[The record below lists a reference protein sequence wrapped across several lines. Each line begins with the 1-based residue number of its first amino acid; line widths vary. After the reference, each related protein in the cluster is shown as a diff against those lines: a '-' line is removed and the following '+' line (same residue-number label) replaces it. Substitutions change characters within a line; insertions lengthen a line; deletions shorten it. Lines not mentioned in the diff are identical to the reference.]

1 MCIRRWMVKKNV
13 ACIHNWILLSLEE
26 EGTPVTWYTMGE
38 AWGHYAKWNKPVTK
52 MIIPL
57 LYTPTYVYCIIPL
70 MKRSESVSD
79 LVVSNSLWPHGLWPT
94 RLLCPWRFPGKN
106 IGVAAIS
113 YSWASSWPGDQMF
126 ISCISQQI
134 LYPWATW
141 EAPPAEFHMQ

>member
-94 RLLCPWRFPGKN
+94 RLLCPWDSPGKN
-106 IGVAAIS
+106 TGVCSHSLLQGIFLTQGS
-113 YSWASSWPGDQMF
+113 NSGLLH
-126 ISCISQQI
+126 CRQI
-134 LYPWATW
+134 LYCLSHQGNPIPLICGT
-141 EAPPAEFHMQ
+141 